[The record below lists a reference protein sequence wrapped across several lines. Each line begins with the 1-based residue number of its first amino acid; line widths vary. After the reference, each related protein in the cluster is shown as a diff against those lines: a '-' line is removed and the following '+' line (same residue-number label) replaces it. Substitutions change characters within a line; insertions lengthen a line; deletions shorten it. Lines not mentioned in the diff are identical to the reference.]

1 MSEENEAVEKID
13 ANDMFDRP
21 IRIGDLCA
29 YPVRRGAKMWMN
41 KICVQKITHDLKGNP
56 KISGVK
62 GNGYSVSV
70 TSLDRVVLVGRDNT
84 VPFME

>member
-1 MSEENEAVEKID
+1 MSEENEPVENIKPVDHFGREIH
-13 ANDMFDRP
+13 
-21 IRIGDLCA
+21 IGDLCA
-29 YPVRRGAKMWMN
+29 YPVRRGAKMWIN
-41 KICVQKITHDLKGNP
+41 RLTVQKLTHDLKGNP